1 MKLLALDT
9 SAAGCSAALWL
20 GTAEA
25 GLSYE
30 RFEIAP
36 RGHTRL
42 LMPMVRSLL
51 QEHGLQPADL
61 DAVAF
66 ACGPGSFTGLRIA
79 TGVVQGLAWGLNIP
93 VIPVSSLAA
102 VALDALTQAGAA
114 HGQRVAVAFDAR
126 MGEVYWGCYQLLDG
140 VPVLLG
146 KERVCAPSTL
156 AMPTTEGSA
165 DGVHV
170 EADDLHAEAG
180 NAGWLGAGS
189 GWALSEQMPQAV
201 TSALAALPGTDLV
214 PRAACVAHLAAKQFA
229 AGAGVSAEQAQPVYL
244 RDEVTWQKLPG
255 RE

>member
-9 SAAGCSAALWL
+9 SAAGCSAAIWL
-20 GTAEA
+20 GNVEDGVA
-25 GLSYE
+25 YE

-51 QEHGLQPADL
+51 QEHGLKPADL

-79 TGVVQGLAWGLNIP
+79 TGVVQGLAWGLGIP

-126 MGEVYWGCYQLLDG
+126 MAEVYWGCYQLRNG
-140 VPVLLG
+140 EPVLLG
-146 KERVCAPSTL
+146 KERVCAPSAL
-156 AMPTTEGSA
+156 AMPAAESVTSDGGGVDARADSA
-165 DGVHV
+165 D
-170 EADDLHAEAG
+170 
-180 NAGWLGAGS
+180 WLGAGS
-189 GWALSEQMPQAV
+189 GWALSEQMPEAV
-201 TSALAALPGTDLV
+201 TSALAALPNTDLV
-214 PRAACVAHLAAKQFA
+214 PRAACVARLAAKQFA

-255 RE
+255 RK

>member
-20 GTAEA
+20 GSAEA
-25 GLSYE
+25 GSVYE

-51 QEHGLQPADL
+51 QEHGLEPADL

-102 VALDALTQAGAA
+102 VALDALTLAGATQ
-114 HGQRVAVAFDAR
+114 GQRVAVAFDAR
-126 MGEVYWGCYQLLDG
+126 MGEVYWGCYQLCDG
-140 VPVLLG
+140 VPTLLG
-146 KERVCAPSTL
+146 QERVCAPSAL
-156 AMPTTEGSA
+156 AMPAAQSPSG
-165 DGVHV
+165 DL
-170 EADDLHAEAG
+170 DDAAASAG
-180 NAGWLGAGS
+180 NADWLGAGS
-189 GWALSEQMPQAV
+189 GWGLSEQMPDAV
-201 TSALAALPGTDLV
+201 TSALAALPSTDLV
-214 PRAACVAHLAAKQFA
+214 PRAACVARLAAKLFA